1 MNKKTLPVLMTCW
14 QRKGGNKPPT
24 IVSLDNGRLDPTA
37 EVSVH
42 LPGGQEKRVLEAG
55 SCLPQAELRK
65 DLHKWLSRFCQHQR
79 LGAAIVFCWMVTV
92 QCWVLRRV
100 YLSPMWRVIST
111 DP

>member
-14 QRKGGNKPPT
+14 QRKRGNEPPT
-24 IVSLDNGRLDPTA
+24 IVSLDNGRLAPTA
-37 EVSVH
+37 EVSIH
-42 LPGGQEKRVLEAG
+42 LPKSQEKTVLEAR

-65 DLHKWLSRFCQHQR
+65 DLQKWLFRFYQHQR
-79 LGAAIVFCWMVTV
+79 LGSAIVFCWIGTV

-100 YLSPMWRVIST
+100 YLSPIWRVIST